1 VEDVLELQED
11 PVANKR
17 RRDRAERREM
27 EMARIQAAGTAVPVG
42 KRASLGKFVVPGLP
56 GLHLGQP
63 GSAAPGPGGSSSGM
77 MTHRTMELSRLDSE
91 FQQVATAQNQL
102 KEAFHRAA
110 AGNLPGK

>member
-42 KRASLGKFVVPGLP
+42 KRTSLGKFVVPGLP

-63 GSAAPGPGGSSSGM
+63 GSAAPGPGA
-77 MTHRTMELSRLDSE
+77 HHP
-91 FQQVATAQNQL
+91 A
-102 KEAFHRAA
+102 
-110 AGNLPGK
+110 